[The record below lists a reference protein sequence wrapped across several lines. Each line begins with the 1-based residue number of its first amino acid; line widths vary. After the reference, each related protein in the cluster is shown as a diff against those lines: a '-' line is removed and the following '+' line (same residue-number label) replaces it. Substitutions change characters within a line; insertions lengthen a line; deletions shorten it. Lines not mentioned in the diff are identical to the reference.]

1 MGPLHSDPRVS
12 SNLSCIALGFR
23 TCVFSIVPQF
33 FFHSFTVFPAG
44 GKSGRLR
51 GQTTRAARGVRTQ
64 VPKSL
69 SGLMCFQHLSTLIL
83 YIIYKWFGACTC
95 ALLNSIVHC
104 FLACLCLLT
113 TMCQV
118 SCFEGGQQCLLV
130 AKVDWKVLRSCDTLF
145 ACLPVHSTGVGRAHE
160 AP

>member
-33 FFHSFTVFPAG
+33 FFHSFTVFLVFLNHPEG

-69 SGLMCFQHLSTLIL
+69 SMAPDVFSTS
-83 YIIYKWFGACTC
+83 FNA
-95 ALLNSIVHC
+95 
-104 FLACLCLLT
+104 
-113 TMCQV
+113 
-118 SCFEGGQQCLLV
+118 
-130 AKVDWKVLRSCDTLF
+130 DTF
-145 ACLPVHSTGVGRAHE
+145 
-160 AP
+160 